1 MLRNCLENVRRKAP
15 MVHCITNYVTAN
27 DVANVLLG
35 CGASPVMADA
45 PEEAAEITSRCDG
58 LTINMGTLNQQK
70 LLAMR
75 SAGKQANQK
84 GNIVVLDPVGV
95 GASGF
100 RMEAARQLL
109 KEMKFDAIR
118 GNLSEITALA
128 AGCRTS
134 RGVDAQQTDMMT
146 EESMGAVWELANTFA
161 KETGSIIIVSGAID
175 VVCDGKNGYAIRNG
189 RREMRNVTGTGCQL
203 SGLLTAYLAAN
214 RTCKS
219 EAAVAAV
226 CAMGVAG
233 EIAWERLQEGEGNA
247 TYRNRIIDAINR
259 MDSKILNARA
269 KVEEL

>member
-1 MLRNCLENVRRKAP
+1 MLGNCLENVRRKAP

-75 SAGKQANQK
+75 KAGKQANQK
-84 GNIVVLDPVGV
+84 GNTVVLDPVGV

-109 KEMKFDAIR
+109 EEIRFDAIR
-118 GNLSEITALA
+118 GNLSEIKAVA
-128 AGCRTS
+128 AGCRTY
-134 RGVDAQQTDMMT
+134 RGVDVQQGDALT
-146 EESMGAVWELANTFA
+146 EESIGAVLELVNTFSKA
-161 KETGSIIIVSGAID
+161 TGSIIIVSGVID
-175 VVCDGKNGYAIRNG
+175 IVSDGNKSYAIRNG

-203 SGLLTAYLAAN
+203 SGLLSAYLAAN
-214 RTCKS
+214 RTCKL

-247 TYRNRIIDAINR
+247 SYRNRMIDAINR
-259 MDSKILNARA
+259 MDGNTLNARA

>member
-1 MLRNCLENVRRKAP
+1 

-118 GNLSEITALA
+118 GNLSEIKALA
-128 AGCRTS
+128 VGCRTA
-134 RGVDAQQTDMMT
+134 RGVDAQQRDTLT
-146 EESMGAVWELANTFA
+146 EESVAAVLELLNAFSR
-161 KETGSIIIVSGAID
+161 ETGSIVVASGAVDI
-175 VVCDGKNGYAIRNG
+175 VCDGNQSYEIRNG
-189 RREMRNVTGTGCQL
+189 RKEMREVTGTGCQL
-203 SGLLTAYLAAN
+203 SGLLAAYLAAN
-214 RTCKS
+214 QTDKL

-259 MDSKILNARA
+259 MDGNTLHARA
-269 KVEEL
+269 NVRHI